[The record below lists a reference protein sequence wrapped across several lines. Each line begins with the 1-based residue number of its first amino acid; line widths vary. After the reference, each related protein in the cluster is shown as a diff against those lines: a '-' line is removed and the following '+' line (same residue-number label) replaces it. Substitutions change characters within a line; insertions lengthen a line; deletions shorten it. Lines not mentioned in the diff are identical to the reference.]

1 MTHMEPIVSDF
12 AASGRS
18 GRRNALPDILS
29 SSGKHPAELPLKLS
43 DLSVGGECQNT
54 SQKYHN
60 ERLLNRQFVLLFSPP
75 KTMLNFSQM

>member
-29 SSGKHPAELPLKLS
+29 SSGKHPAELPLKFS
-43 DLSVGGECQNT
+43 DLSVGGSDT
-54 SQKYHN
+54 A
-60 ERLLNRQFVLLFSPP
+60 ERSLEESSLATASPVGDQVAGVELP
-75 KTMLNFSQM
+75 DE